1 MSKPI
6 HYTQKYIANK
16 HQFITVGSNDPM
28 LIPSIVSQPN
38 TTVMTILPS
47 GNVGIGTTVP
57 RQLLDIQGGT
67 SIFSGNIGIGT
78 TLPQVKL
85 DVNGSIK
92 GTLTFM
98 TSQSVNTLTTV
109 SFSNIPTW
117 VRRVTVVFDNVSLN
131 GTDHCIVQLGTGGV
145 ATTSGYTSYFALT
158 GNLIS
163 GGTVSVSSAS
173 LTSGFGMWGNGA
185 PGTWWGTMTLTNYS
199 GNSWVSTHTAG
210 WYNALGNYSGHGGG
224 SIPLGGSLN
233 SVFIKG
239 TTTNAFDSGNINVLY
254 EG

>member
-1 MSKPI
+1 
-6 HYTQKYIANK
+6 
-16 HQFITVGSNDPM
+16 
-28 LIPSIVSQPN
+28 
-38 TTVMTILPS
+38 
-47 GNVGIGTTVP
+47 
-57 RQLLDIQGGT
+57 
-67 SIFSGNIGIGT
+67 
-78 TLPQVKL
+78 
-85 DVNGSIK
+85 
-92 GTLTFM
+92 M